1 MIKSLIISLI
11 LTIFIELLISI
22 LIGIR
27 KRNDIISIIAVN
39 ILTNPMV
46 VFISNVLK
54 SFKIALLY
62 WGIVA
67 IIELIIFFI
76 EGKIYE
82 KVLNFKKLS
91 GFKLSFINNL
101 ISFTIGV
108 IIVILLNTNVNP
120 NIEVAI
126 AFYPMSQEMLSLQDF
141 KYTVNWNIYQ
151 LEKNNGSQTWH
162 VLKIL

>member
-27 KRNDIISIIAVN
+27 KRNDIIAIITVN
-39 ILTNPMV
+39 TLTNPIV

-54 SFKIALLY
+54 CFRIALLY
-62 WGIVA
+62 WEIVV
-67 IIELIIFFI
+67 IIELIVVFI

-82 KVLNFKKLS
+82 EILNFKKMS
-91 GFKLSFINNL
+91 GYKLSLINNL

-108 IIVILLNTNVNP
+108 IIC
-120 NIEVAI
+120 NII
-126 AFYPMSQEMLSLQDF
+126 
-141 KYTVNWNIYQ
+141 T
-151 LEKNNGSQTWH
+151 H
-162 VLKIL
+162 

>member
-39 ILTNPMV
+39 TLTNPIV

-54 SFKIALLY
+54 SFKIALIY
-62 WGIVA
+62 WEIIA
-67 IIELIIFFI
+67 IIELIIVFI

-82 KVLNFKKLS
+82 KVLSFKKLS

-101 ISFTIGV
+101 ISFRLVYTFISLNL
-108 IIVILLNTNVNP
+108 ITTFYLNINIL
-120 NIEVAI
+120 
-126 AFYPMSQEMLSLQDF
+126 
-141 KYTVNWNIYQ
+141 
-151 LEKNNGSQTWH
+151 
-162 VLKIL
+162 